1 VRWIQGIFRT
11 YVEAEAAKVRR
22 RAEELAPRNRGRLA
36 SSTPEPLFSAT
47 YQVPIPVPILDPT
60 LVNRGVIDVPADV
73 DADGVVAALRDLADE
88 ALRAPPASPV
98 ILTRKAN
105 GEPVLS
111 ASPGWYAP
119 PGCRHETEIEVD
131 SAVTGEIVARYCD
144 ACGRVEYAEGW

>member
-1 VRWIQGIFRT
+1 MRWSYSGFIRSV
-11 YVEAEAAKVRR
+11 VEAEAARVRR

-36 SSTPEPLFSAT
+36 SSIPEPLFSAT
-47 YQVPIPVPILDPT
+47 YQVPVPMLDPT
-60 LVNRGVIDVPADV
+60 LVDRGVIEVPADV
-73 DADGVVAALRDLADE
+73 DADQVAAALRDLAEE
-88 ALRAPPASPV
+88 ALRARPAPPV

-105 GEPVLS
+105 GEPVIT

-144 ACGRVEYAEGW
+144 ACGRVEYEEGW